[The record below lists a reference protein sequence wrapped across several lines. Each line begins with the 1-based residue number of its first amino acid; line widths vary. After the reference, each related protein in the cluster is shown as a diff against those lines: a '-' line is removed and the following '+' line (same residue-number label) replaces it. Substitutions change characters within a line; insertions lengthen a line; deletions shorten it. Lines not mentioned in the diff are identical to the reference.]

1 MKSGTPPIRIRTAR
15 LTDAEAIESLYQ
27 QLHEDDYISPGKSKF
42 RRGLQRALSHVDERF
57 FVAVVGKKL
66 VGAMHIILFR
76 HLGRALRPMAI
87 VENVIVDQ
95 SKRRLGIGRR
105 LLETAVRY
113 ARSKDC
119 YKVALTS
126 NRKRAHAHRF
136 YRRIGWQQ
144 SSLGFTFSLIEK

>member
-1 MKSGTPPIRIRTAR
+1 MKSRTPPARIRTAR

-27 QLHEDDYISPGKSKF
+27 QLHQGDYLSPGKRRF
-42 RRGLQRALSHVDERF
+42 RHGLQRVLNDVDERF

-66 VGAMHIILFR
+66 VGATHVILFR
-76 HLGRALRPMAI
+76 HLGRGLRPMAI

-95 SKRRLGIGRR
+95 SVRRLGIGSR
-105 LLETAVRY
+105 LMETAVKF
-113 ARSKDC
+113 ARSKHC

-136 YRRIGWQQ
+136 YRRIGWKW
-144 SSLGFTFSLIEK
+144 SSLGFTLNLT